1 MKKTKTQTTEV
12 TPQAQN
18 ISLFYREGSSD
29 KVYLASL
36 EEKSGG
42 WVVNFSFGRRG
53 STLQSGTKTSS
64 PVPFDKAKGI
74 YDKIV
79 GEKMAKGYTQAE
91 GGKPY
96 VSSENA
102 GRVSGLLPQLL
113 NMVDDE
119 ELARLINNT
128 THCAQEKFDGR
139 RTLVRKNS
147 IVEGTN
153 KKGLIIPLPQP
164 IQAALEAFDGAFV
177 IDGEAIGDT
186 LYAFDLLELDGDDL
200 RGLPYKERYSALM
213 NLVAK
218 SPVSGGAVVLVK
230 TAWNPKE
237 KSRFQEELKKKNA
250 EGIVFKDASAAFK
263 AGRPSSGGSQLKYKF
278 TSTASVLVTK
288 VNAQRSVAMA
298 LFDGGK
304 QVDVGNVTIPANQPI
319 PQVGQVIETRYL
331 YAHKGGS
338 LYQPVCLGIRDDVEP
353 SECLLTQLK
362 YKTEG
367 GEEEG

>member
-1 MKKTKTQTTEV
+1 MKKTSPTTE
-12 TPQAQN
+12 TAPKAES

-64 PVPFDKAKGI
+64 PVPIDKAKSV

-79 GEKMAKGYTQAE
+79 GEKMAKGYTPAE
-91 GGKPY
+91 GGQPY
-96 VSSENA
+96 VASENA

-119 ELARLINNT
+119 ELARLIMNT

-139 RTLVRKNS
+139 RTLVQKNS
-147 IVEGTN
+147 IVEGAN
-153 KKGLIIPLPQP
+153 KKGLLIALPLP
-164 IQAALEAFDGAFV
+164 IQRALEAFEETFV

-186 LYAFDLLELDGDDL
+186 LNVFDLLELNGDDL
-200 RGLPYKERYSALM
+200 RGLSYRERYTALM
-213 NLVAK
+213 NLIAR
-218 SPVSGGAVVLVK
+218 SPVSGGAIVLAE
-230 TAWNPKE
+230 TAWTPKE
-237 KSRFQEELKKKNA
+237 KSRFLEELKKKKA
-250 EGIVFKDASAAFK
+250 EGIVFKDINAAFK
-263 AGRPSSGGSQLKYKF
+263 AGRPNSGGSQLKHKF
-278 TSTASVLVTK
+278 YSTASVLVIK

-298 LFDGGK
+298 LFDGEK
-304 QVDVGNVTIPANQPI
+304 QVNIGNVTIPANQPI
-319 PQVGQVIETRYL
+319 PKVGQVIETRYL
-331 YAHKGGS
+331 YAYKGGS
-338 LYQPVCLGIRDDVEP
+338 LFQPVCLGIRDDVEP
-353 SECLLTQLK
+353 SECVLTQLK
-362 YKTEG
+362 YKAE